1 MQGLEAAV
9 LALAVL
15 ALVYA
20 IARKT
25 RRRNRG
31 IGRLGPGAVGSI
43 YDMLNQDKRNAME
56 LILEERAE
64 ERTLEHEDDIVDDKI
79 GESGKITESERSR
92 NLRDHGI

>member
-1 MQGLEAAV
+1 MQGLSSTI

-15 ALVYA
+15 VLIIVIA
-20 IARKT
+20 IKT

-31 IGRLGPGAVGSI
+31 IGRSGFGGVGSV

-64 ERTLEHEDDIVDDKI
+64 ERTLEHEDDIVEPDPPH
-79 GESGKITESERSR
+79 R
-92 NLRDHGI
+92 H

>member
-1 MQGLEAAV
+1 MQGLSSTI

-15 ALVYA
+15 VLIIA
-20 IARKT
+20 IAIKT

-31 IGRLGPGAVGSI
+31 IGRSGFGGVGPGAIGSV

-64 ERTLEHEDDIVDDKI
+64 ERTLEHEDDIVEPDPPH
-79 GESGKITESERSR
+79 R
-92 NLRDHGI
+92 H